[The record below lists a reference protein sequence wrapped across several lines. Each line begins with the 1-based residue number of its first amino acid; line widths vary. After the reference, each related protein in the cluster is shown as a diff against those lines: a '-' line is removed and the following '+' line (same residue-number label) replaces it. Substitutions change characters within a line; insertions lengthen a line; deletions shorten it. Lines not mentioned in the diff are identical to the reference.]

1 MPIFPYL
8 GNTPR
13 LGSRVFLAPGSV
25 VVGDVEI
32 GSDSSLWFHT
42 VARGDVHSIRIGS
55 RTNVQDG
62 SVLHVSG
69 GSHSL
74 TIGSEVVIGHGA
86 VVHGCI
92 VEDRVL
98 IGIGA
103 RILDGAVLEE
113 GSQVAAG
120 AVVVPGT
127 RVPAGHLVMGIPA
140 RVVRPLSPEE
150 QAAIVDNAERYVQLK
165 ETYRRSLRR
174 EADLP

>member
-8 GNTPR
+8 GKTPR
-13 LGSRVFLAPGSV
+13 LGTGVFIAPGAV

-42 VARGDVHSIRIGS
+42 VARGDVHSIRIGA
-55 RTNVQDG
+55 RTNIQDG
-62 SVLHVSG
+62 CVLHVSG

-74 TIGSEVVIGHGA
+74 TLGSQVVVGHGA
-86 VVHGCI
+86 VVHGCV

-103 RILDGAVLEE
+103 RVLDGAVLEE

-120 AVVVPGT
+120 AVVAPGT
-127 RVPAGHLVMGIPA
+127 RVPSGHLVMGVPA
-140 RVVRPLSPEE
+140 RVVRPLSTEE
-150 QAAIVDNAERYVQLK
+150 QDAIIDNAERYVELK
-165 ETYRRSLRR
+165 ETYRRSLGR